1 MKSTC
6 APDEHAFSLR
16 VQSSKSR
23 TRHLPGATCVFETA
37 LRRLAIRDSFRQG
50 LGPAADA

>member
-1 MKSTC
+1 MKFIW

-23 TRHLPGATCVFETA
+23 TRHLPGATCVFERA
-37 LRRLAIRDSFRQG
+37 LFRLAIRDSFRQG
-50 LGPAADA
+50 LGPAVDA